1 MKKHLKRLLS
11 MMMAVLL
18 CFGIFP
24 SSAFAKEYEYD
35 GYISMIDHKSRGYSL
50 SSNLPAPFG
59 GYSSDKF
66 TELRINDLIN
76 FRTAYCIQFSVGVHT
91 GIGYDQSDDYA
102 AFTAEQ
108 KAMIN
113 TALTL
118 GYNVETG
125 TKYGGS
131 AIDEY
136 IATQILIWLIAHG
149 QLGTGYETQIVNEF
163 TANSPAAKPIFYQLR
178 ENVVNYHT
186 IPSFAT
192 DDPSAV
198 GAYTHAL
205 KYNESNGKNETTL
218 VDENHVLGNFAVS
231 YPGVDFSVSGN
242 QLRISTDKKEFG
254 TITAE
259 KRLPSSVPGVVTG
272 GTKYWLRDEYQNV
285 VTFDVEGSAEPVKCY
300 FSLEIKAGTLQLV
313 KTSED
318 GEVSGIPFHISGG
331 GIEKDVVTGPEGTIR
346 VDNLQAGNYTVT
358 EQAPDKYVQPES
370 QQVTI
375 YPGRTSSVNFSNIL
389 KKFTVEMEKVDSVTG
404 EAQGDSTLDGA
415 VYGLFKGETL
425 LDTYTTANGGKFTTK
440 EYPCGPDYSI
450 REISPSE
457 GYLLDE
463 TVYPV
468 GAEPGNFT
476 LENNSIPMTATED
489 VILGSIAIT
498 KHTDQ
503 PAVPDLKEPAPQ
515 SDAPAEE
522 SNPAESV
529 PVEDVPVEEPA
540 ESNSVEEAPTSS
552 SSGISESTPV
562 PEDADASSSQPEESA
577 ESGPTAESAE
587 EPSPESSP
595 APESEPQPAP
605 SVSSVPEIIPAAASL
620 ASNASILPLSTT
632 ASHDE
637 VQIEQPEEGAEF
649 QIYLA
654 SAGSYE
660 NAKES
665 ERDLLITD
673 SHGFA
678 KSKSMPYG
686 LYVVH
691 QTKGAA
697 GQKFVP
703 DFSVF
708 ISEHGKTYYF
718 ILNNPTFTS
727 LIRFEKKDLESGK
740 IIPLAGTAVKI
751 KNADTGEW
759 VVQHLNYPSPIDID
773 TFVTDS
779 TGTLMLPQPL
789 PFGNYELFEQQS
801 PWGYVFDG
809 EPVPFVVDGTQDVV
823 TVEKYNIPQ
832 KGTITV
838 SKEGEVFSHVAESG
852 GMYQPQYE
860 VQGQPGA
867 VYDITALEDIVTPD
881 GTVHLKAGELVTTL
895 TTGSDGIAT
904 SEPLYLGRYQILER
918 TAPDGMVVDPE
929 PKEVTLSYAG
939 QEVEITSAS
948 VGFVNERQKVEISLK
963 KLLEQ
968 DETFSIG
975 MNEEWKNITFG
986 LFAAEQLTASD
997 GTSIPAD
1004 GLMET
1009 IGIDE
1014 NGNAVFKTDVPCGA
1028 SLYVKEIG
1036 TDDHYILS
1044 DKKYPVVFEYGGQDV
1059 TKVQIQVNNGEAIE
1073 NTLKRGK
1080 VSGWKVD
1087 QDGFELAGAKIGLFC
1102 FDETEFTEETAFLV
1116 TESNPIGY
1124 FEFDKVPVGNWL
1136 VREIAPPAA
1145 FILTEETFPVEIT
1158 EDGQTIEITI
1168 ENQIIKGTAETTKV
1182 DADFP
1187 ENKLSG
1193 AVFEVYAD
1201 VDNNGE
1207 FDAEIDKLAG
1217 EMAETEPGLYQM
1229 KNLVYGNYFLHEKE
1243 SPEFFQ
1249 RDENYYLFSITE
1261 NEAVVRIE
1269 TEAGVGFLNKAQTGS
1284 LKVVKTADD
1293 DSIEG
1298 RTFKI
1303 TGTDF
1308 MGNPYE
1314 QEFQTDEKG
1323 EIHVTLRV
1331 GEYTV
1336 SEVAGEDA
1344 EKYILPDDQTIEI
1357 KAGETT
1363 TVKMHNK
1370 LVPEVPTVPQTGDH
1384 PWTPAVLIGLSVLAV
1399 LSAGGLLVLRF
1410 AGKKKKATV
1419 DEDQGAEE

>member
-1 MKKHLKRLLS
+1 M
-11 MMMAVLL
+11 
-18 CFGIFP
+18 
-24 SSAFAKEYEYD
+24 
-35 GYISMIDHKSRGYSL
+35 
-50 SSNLPAPFG
+50 
-59 GYSSDKF
+59 
-66 TELRINDLIN
+66 
-76 FRTAYCIQFSVGVHT
+76 
-91 GIGYDQSDDYA
+91 
-102 AFTAEQ
+102 
-108 KAMIN
+108 
-113 TALTL
+113 
-118 GYNVETG
+118 
-125 TKYGGS
+125 
-131 AIDEY
+131 
-136 IATQILIWLIAHG
+136 
-149 QLGTGYETQIVNEF
+149 
-163 TANSPAAKPIFYQLR
+163 
-178 ENVVNYHT
+178 
-186 IPSFAT
+186 
-192 DDPSAV
+192 
-198 GAYTHAL
+198 
-205 KYNESNGKNETTL
+205 
-218 VDENHVLGNFAVS
+218 
-231 YPGVDFSVSGN
+231 
-242 QLRISTDKKEFG
+242 
-254 TITAE
+254 
-259 KRLPSSVPGVVTG
+259 
-272 GTKYWLRDEYQNV
+272 
-285 VTFDVEGSAEPVKCY
+285 
-300 FSLEIKAGTLQLV
+300 
-313 KTSED
+313 
-318 GEVSGIPFHISGG
+318 
-331 GIEKDVVTGPEGTIR
+331 
-346 VDNLQAGNYTVT
+346 
-358 EQAPDKYVQPES
+358 
-370 QQVTI
+370 
-375 YPGRTSSVNFSNIL
+375 
-389 KKFTVEMEKVDSVTG
+389 
-404 EAQGDSTLDGA
+404 
-415 VYGLFKGETL
+415 
-425 LDTYTTANGGKFTTK
+425 
-440 EYPCGPDYSI
+440 
-450 REISPSE
+450 
-457 GYLLDE
+457 
-463 TVYPV
+463 
-468 GAEPGNFT
+468 
-476 LENNSIPMTATED
+476 
-489 VILGSIAIT
+489 
-498 KHTDQ
+498 
-503 PAVPDLKEPAPQ
+503 
-515 SDAPAEE
+515 
-522 SNPAESV
+522 
-529 PVEDVPVEEPA
+529 
-540 ESNSVEEAPTSS
+540 
-552 SSGISESTPV
+552 
-562 PEDADASSSQPEESA
+562 
-577 ESGPTAESAE
+577 
-587 EPSPESSP
+587 
-595 APESEPQPAP
+595 
-605 SVSSVPEIIPAAASL
+605 
-620 ASNASILPLSTT
+620 
-632 ASHDE
+632 
-637 VQIEQPEEGAEF
+637 QIEQPEEGAQF

-660 NAKES
+660 NAKET
-665 ERDLLITD
+665 ERDLLTTD

-678 KSKSMPYG
+678 QSKSMPYG

-708 ISEHGKTYYF
+708 ISEHGKTYYY

-823 TVEKYNIPQ
+823 TVEKYNVPQ

-838 SKEGEVFSHVAESG
+838 SKEGEVFSHVAEAG

-881 GTVHLKAGELVTTL
+881 GTVHLKAGELAATL
-895 TTGSDGIAT
+895 TTGSDGTAT

-918 TAPDGMVVDPE
+918 TAPDGMVIDPE
-929 PKEVTLSYAG
+929 PKEITLSYAG

-948 VGFVNERQKVEISLK
+948 VGFVNERQKIEISLQ

-986 LFAAEQLTASD
+986 LFAAEELTAAD

-1044 DKKYPVVFEYGGQDV
+1044 DKKYPVAFEYAGQDV
-1059 TKVQIQVNNGEAIE
+1059 AKVQIQVNNGEAIE

-1080 VSGWKVD
+1080 ISGWKVD

-1136 VREIAPPAA
+1136 VREIAPPRA
-1145 FILTEETFPVEIT
+1145 FVLTEETFPVEIT

-1168 ENQIIKGTAETTKV
+1168 ENQIIKGIAETTKV

-1249 RDENYYLFSITE
+1249 RDENYYPFSITE

-1269 TEAGVGFLNKAQTGS
+1269 TEAGVGFLNKAQTGF

-1293 DSIEG
+1293 DNIEG

-1303 TGTDF
+1303 SGTDF

-1344 EKYILPDDQTIEI
+1344 EKYILPDDQTVEI

-1363 TVKMHNK
+1363 TIKMHNK

-1410 AGKKKKATV
+1410 VGKKRKATG

>member
-11 MMMAVLL
+11 LMMAVLL
-18 CFGIFP
+18 CIGVMP
-24 SSAFAKEYEYD
+24 SSAFAASYDYD
-35 GYISMIDHKSRGYSL
+35 GYISMIDHNTRGYSL

-59 GYSSDKF
+59 GYSSNKF
-66 TELRINDLIN
+66 TELRINDLKA
-76 FRTAYCIQFSVGVHT
+76 FRTAYCIQLGVGVHT

-136 IATQILIWLIAHG
+136 IATQILIWLIAHE

-163 TANSPAAKPIFYQLR
+163 TVNSPAAKPIFYQLR

-218 VDENHVLGNFAVS
+218 VDENNVLGNFAVS

-242 QLRISTDKKEFG
+242 ELHVSTSETEFG

-300 FSLEIKAGTLQLV
+300 FSLEIKAGALQLV

-318 GEVSGIPFHISGG
+318 GEFSGIPFHISGN
-331 GIEKDVVTGPEGTIR
+331 GIEKDVVTGPDGTIK

-358 EQAPDKYVQPES
+358 EKTPDKYVQPAS

-375 YPGRTSSVNFSNIL
+375 YPGQTSSVSFSNIL
-389 KKFTVEMEKVDSVTG
+389 KKFTVEMEKVDSATG

-415 VYGLFKGETL
+415 VYGMFKGETL

-450 REISPSE
+450 REMSPSE

-503 PAVPDLKEPAPQ
+503 PAIPDQEEPAPQ
-515 SDAPAEE
+515 SEAPAE
-522 SNPAESV
+522 
-529 PVEDVPVEEPA
+529 DVPAEEPA
-540 ESNSVEEAPTSS
+540 ESNSIEEAPASGSS
-552 SSGISESTPV
+552 EIPESTPV
-562 PEDADASSSQPEESA
+562 PEDEAVSSSQPEESA
-577 ESGPTAESAE
+577 ESEAPAGPVG
-587 EPSPESSP
+587 EPSSESSP
-595 APESEPQPAP
+595 APESEPEPVPSASTVPQLVPA
-605 SVSSVPEIIPAAASL
+605 VASL
-620 ASNASILPLSTT
+620 ASKASVLPLSTA
-632 ASHDE
+632 ASGDE

-649 QIYLA
+649 QVYLA

-660 NAKES
+660 NAKET

-673 SHGFA
+673 SYGFA
-678 KSKSMPYG
+678 RSKDLPYG

-691 QTKGAA
+691 QTAGAE

-708 ISEHGKTYYF
+708 ISEHGKTYYY

-751 KNADTGEW
+751 RNTDTGEW

-779 TGTLMLPQPL
+779 TGTLMLPEPL
-789 PFGNYELFEQQS
+789 GFGNYELVEQQS

-809 EPVPFVVDGTQDVV
+809 EPVPFMVDGTQDVI
-823 TVEKYNIPQ
+823 TVEKYNIAQ

-838 SKEGEVFSHVAESG
+838 SKEGEVFSHVVEAG
-852 GMYQPQYE
+852 GLYQPQYE

-881 GTVHLKAGELVTTL
+881 GTVHLKAGELAATL
-895 TTGSDGIAT
+895 TTGSDGTAT

-918 TAPDGMVVDPE
+918 TAPDGMVIDPE

-939 QEVEITSAS
+939 QEVEITSADI
-948 VGFVNERQKVEISLK
+948 GFYNERQKVEISLQ

-986 LFAAEQLTASD
+986 LFAAEELTAAD

-1004 GLMET
+1004 GLIET
-1009 IGIDE
+1009 TGIDE
-1014 NGNAVFKTDVPCGA
+1014 NGNAIFKTDVPCGA

-1036 TDDHYILS
+1036 TDEHYILS
-1044 DKKYPVVFEYGGQDV
+1044 DEKYPVVFEYAGQDV
-1059 TKVQIQVNNGEAIE
+1059 AKVEIDVNDGEAIE

-1116 TESNPIGY
+1116 TESNEIGY

-1145 FILTEETFPVEIT
+1145 FVLTEETFPVEIT
-1158 EDGQTIEITI
+1158 EDGQTIEIHI
-1168 ENQIIKGTAETTKV
+1168 ENQIIKGIAETTKV
-1182 DADFP
+1182 DAGFP

-1193 AVFEVYAD
+1193 AVFEIYAD

-1207 FDAEIDKLAG
+1207 FDADIDQLVG
-1217 EMAETEPGLYQM
+1217 EMTETEPGLYQM
-1229 KNLVYGNYFLHEKE
+1229 KDLVYGNYFLHEKE

-1249 RDENYYLFSITE
+1249 RDENYYPFSITE
-1261 NEAVVRIE
+1261 NEAIVRIE

-1293 DSIEG
+1293 DNIEG

-1303 TGTDF
+1303 TGADF

-1314 QEFQTDEKG
+1314 QEFQTDENG
-1323 EIHVTLRV
+1323 EINVELRV

-1336 SEVAGEDA
+1336 SEAAGEEA
-1344 EKYILPDDQTIEI
+1344 EKYILPDDQTVEI

-1370 LVPEVPTVPQTGDH
+1370 LVPEVPTIPQTGDN
-1384 PWTPAVLIGLSVLAV
+1384 PWMPALLGALALFAALSGGALLFLRHTGKKRKA
-1399 LSAGGLLVLRF
+1399 AGGS
-1410 AGKKKKATV
+1410 
-1419 DEDQGAEE
+1419 DEDQGTEE

>member
-59 GYSSDKF
+59 GYNSDKF
-66 TELRINDLIN
+66 TELRINDLKA

-102 AFTAEQ
+102 AFTAGQ
-108 KAMIN
+108 KSMIN

-192 DDPSAV
+192 GDPSAV
-198 GAYTHAL
+198 GAYTHDL

-218 VDENHVLGNFAVS
+218 VDENNVLGNFAVS

-285 VTFDVEGSAEPVKCY
+285 VTFDVKGSAEPVKCY

-318 GEVSGIPFHISGG
+318 GEVSGIPFHISGNG
-331 GIEKDVVTGPEGTIR
+331 VEKDVVTGPDGTIR

-358 EQAPDKYVQPES
+358 EKAPDKYVQPES

-375 YPGRTSSVNFSNIL
+375 YPGRTSSVSFSNIL
-389 KKFTVEMEKVDSVTG
+389 KKFTVEMEKVDSATG

-415 VYGLFKGETL
+415 VYGMFKGETL

-503 PAVPDLKEPAPQ
+503 PAIPDQEEPAPQ

-620 ASNASILPLSTT
+620 ASKAPVLPLSAA
-632 ASHDE
+632 ASSDD
-637 VQIEQPEEGAEF
+637 VQIEQPEEGAQF

-660 NAKES
+660 NAKET
-665 ERDLLITD
+665 ERDLLTTD
-673 SHGFA
+673 SYGFA
-678 KSKSMPYG
+678 RSKDLPYG
-686 LYVVH
+686 LYIVH
-691 QTKGAA
+691 QTKGAE

-727 LIRFEKKDLESGK
+727 LIRFEKKDAESGK

-751 KNADTGEW
+751 RNADTGEW
-759 VVQHLNYPSPIDID
+759 VVQHINYPSPIDID
-773 TFVTDS
+773 TFVTDA
-779 TGTLMLPQPL
+779 TGTLMLPEPL
-789 PFGNYELFEQQS
+789 PFGNYELYEQQS
-801 PWGYVFDG
+801 PWGYVLDK
-809 EPVPFVVDGTQDVV
+809 EPVPFVVDGSQDVV

-838 SKEGEVFSHVAESG
+838 SKEGEVFSHVVESG

-867 VYDITALEDIVTPD
+867 VYEITALEDVVTPD
-881 GTVHLKAGELVTTL
+881 GTVHMKAGELAATL
-895 TTGSDGIAT
+895 TTGSDGTAT
-904 SEPLYLGRYQILER
+904 SEPLYLGRYQVKEI
-918 TAPDGMVVDPE
+918 TAPDGMVIDPE
-929 PKEVTLSYAG
+929 PKEVVLSYAG

-948 VGFVNERQKVEISLK
+948 IGFVNERQKVEISLK

-968 DETFSIG
+968 DETFSLG

-1014 NGNAVFKTDVPCGA
+1014 NGNAVFTTDIPCGA
-1028 SLYVKEIG
+1028 SLYVQEIG

-1044 DKKYPVVFEYGGQDV
+1044 DQKYPVVFEYAGQDV
-1059 TKVQIQVNNGEAIE
+1059 AKVEIEVNDGEAIE

-1080 VSGWKVD
+1080 ISGWKVD
-1087 QDGFELAGAKIGLFC
+1087 QDGFELAGAKIGLFR

-1116 TESNPIGY
+1116 TESNEIGC

-1136 VREIAPPAA
+1136 VREIASPAA
-1145 FILTEETFPVEIT
+1145 FVLTEETFPVEIT
-1158 EDGQTIEITI
+1158 EDGQTIEIRI

-1182 DADFP
+1182 DADYP
-1187 ENKLSG
+1187 DHKLSG

-1207 FDAEIDKLAG
+1207 FNADIDKLAG
-1217 EMAETEPGLYQM
+1217 EMVETEPGLYQM
-1229 KNLVYGNYFLHEKE
+1229 KDLVYGNYFLHEKE

-1249 RDENYYLFSITE
+1249 KDDGYYPFSITE
-1261 NEAVVRIE
+1261 NEAIVRIE

-1293 DSIEG
+1293 DKIEG

-1303 TGTDF
+1303 SGTDF

-1323 EIHVTLRV
+1323 EIHAELRV

-1410 AGKKKKATV
+1410 AGKKKKATG

>member
-11 MMMAVLL
+11 VMLAALL
-18 CFGIFP
+18 CLGIVP
-24 SSAFAKEYEYD
+24 SSVFAAEYEYD
-35 GYISMIDHKSRGYSL
+35 GYISMIDHNTRGYSL

-59 GYSSDKF
+59 GYSSNKF
-66 TELRINDLIN
+66 TELRINDLKA
-76 FRTAYCIQFSVGVHT
+76 FRTAYCIQLGVGVHT

-136 IATQILIWLIAHG
+136 IATQILIWLIAHE
-149 QLGTGYETQIVNEF
+149 QFGTGYEDQIVNEF
-163 TANSPAAKPIFYQLR
+163 TVNSPAAKPIFYQLR

-186 IPSFAT
+186 IPSFAA
-192 DDPSAV
+192 DDPGAV
-198 GAYTHAL
+198 GAYTHDL
-205 KYNESNGKNETTL
+205 KYNESTGKNETTL
-218 VDENHVLGNFAVS
+218 VDENNVLDNFAVS
-231 YPGVDFSVSGN
+231 YPGVDFSISGN
-242 QLRISTDKKEFG
+242 QLHVSTAETEFG
-254 TITAE
+254 TITAQ

-318 GEVSGIPFHISGG
+318 GEVSGIPFHISGN
-331 GIEKDVVTGPEGTIR
+331 GIEKDVVTGPDGTIR

-358 EQAPDKYVQPES
+358 EKAPDKYVQPES

-375 YPGRTSSVNFSNIL
+375 YPGQTSSVSFSNIL
-389 KKFTVEMEKVDSVTG
+389 KKFTVEMQKKDSG
-404 EAQGDSTLDGA
+404 HNKPRSSEYEAQGDATLDGA
-415 VYGLFKGETL
+415 VYGMFKGETL

-489 VILGSIAIT
+489 VVLGSIAIT

-503 PAVPDLKEPAPQ
+503 PAIPNQEEPEQQPEA
-515 SDAPAEE
+515 SAEENTAAENTPAEE
-522 SNPAESV
+522 APIEKAEENV
-529 PVEDVPVEEPA
+529 EPA
-540 ESNSVEEAPTSS
+540 N
-552 SSGISESTPV
+552 
-562 PEDADASSSQPEESA
+562 DD
-577 ESGPTAESAE
+577 
-587 EPSPESSP
+587 
-595 APESEPQPAP
+595 
-605 SVSSVPEIIPAAASL
+605 
-620 ASNASILPLSTT
+620 
-632 ASHDE
+632 

-649 QIYLA
+649 QVYLA

-660 NAKES
+660 NAKEE
-665 ERDLLITD
+665 ERDLLVTD

-678 KSKSMPYG
+678 RSKDLPYG
-686 LYVVH
+686 LYMVH
-691 QTKGAA
+691 QTKGAE

-708 ISEHGKTYYF
+708 ISEHGKVYYF

-727 LIRFEKKDLESGK
+727 LIRFEKKDAESGK

-751 KNADTGEW
+751 RNTDTGEW
-759 VVQHLNYPSPIDID
+759 VVQHINYPSPIDID
-773 TFVTDS
+773 TFVTDA
-779 TGTLMLPQPL
+779 TGTLMLPEPL
-789 PFGNYELFEQQS
+789 PFGNYELVEQQS
-801 PWGYVFDG
+801 PWGYVLDG
-809 EPVPFVVDGTQDVV
+809 EPVPFVVDGSLEVI
-823 TVEKYNIPQ
+823 TVEKYNVPQ

-838 SKEGEVFSHVAESG
+838 YKEGEVFSHVVESG

-867 VYDITALEDIVTPD
+867 VYEITALEDVVTPD
-881 GTVHLKAGELVTTL
+881 GTVHLKAGELASTL
-895 TTGSDGIAT
+895 TTGSDGTAT
-904 SEPLYLGRYQILER
+904 SEPLYLGRYQVKEI
-918 TAPDGMVVDPE
+918 TAPDGMVIDPE
-929 PKEVTLSYAG
+929 PKEVVLSYAG

-948 VGFVNERQKVEISLK
+948 VGFYNERQKVEISLK

-968 DETFSIG
+968 DETFSLG

-986 LFAAEQLTASD
+986 LFAAEELTASD

-1028 SLYVKEIG
+1028 SLYIKEIG
-1036 TDDHYILS
+1036 VDDHYILS
-1044 DKKYPVVFEYGGQDV
+1044 DKKYPVVFEYAGQDV
-1059 TKVQIQVNNGEAIE
+1059 AKVEIAVNDGVPIE

-1087 QDGFELAGAKIGLFC
+1087 QDGFELAGAKIGLFR
-1102 FDETEFTEETAFLV
+1102 FDETEFTGETALMV
-1116 TESNPIGY
+1116 TESNEIGY
-1124 FEFDKVPVGNWL
+1124 FEFDKVPVGNFL
-1136 VREIAPPAA
+1136 IREIAPPEA
-1145 FILTEETFPVEIT
+1145 FVLTEEIFPVEIT
-1158 EDGQTIEITI
+1158 EEGQTIEITI

-1187 ENKLSG
+1187 DHKLSG

-1207 FDAEIDKLAG
+1207 FHADIDKLAG

-1229 KNLVYGNYFLHEKE
+1229 KDLVYGNYFLHEKQA
-1243 SPEFFQ
+1243 PEFFEK
-1249 RDENYYLFSITE
+1249 DDGYYPFSITE

-1269 TEAGVGFLNKAQTGS
+1269 TEAGKGFLNKAQTGS

-1293 DSIEG
+1293 DKIEG

-1303 TGTDF
+1303 SGADF
-1308 MGNPYE
+1308 MGNAYE
-1314 QEFQTDEKG
+1314 QEFQTDENG
-1323 EIHVTLRV
+1323 EINVTLRV

-1344 EKYILPDDQTIEI
+1344 EKYILPDDQTVEI

-1370 LVPEVPTVPQTGDH
+1370 LVPEVPTVPQTGDN
-1384 PWTPAVLIGLSVLAV
+1384 PWMPAILGALAGLAA
-1399 LSAGGLLVLRF
+1399 LSGGALLFLHYT
-1410 AGKKKKATV
+1410 GKKRKSA
-1419 DEDQGAEE
+1419 DQADGQQDSKQ

>member
-198 GAYTHAL
+198 GAYTHDL

-801 PWGYVFDG
+801 SWGYVFDG

>member
-11 MMMAVLL
+11 LMMAVLL
-18 CFGIFP
+18 CIGVMP
-24 SSAFAKEYEYD
+24 SSAFAASYDYD
-35 GYISMIDHKSRGYSL
+35 GYISMIDHNTRGYSL

-59 GYSSDKF
+59 GYSSNKF
-66 TELRINDLIN
+66 TELRINDLKA
-76 FRTAYCIQFSVGVHT
+76 FRTAYCIQLGVATRT
-91 GIGYDQSDDYA
+91 GIGYNQSDDYA

-136 IATQILIWLIAHG
+136 IATQILIWLIAHE

-163 TANSPAAKPIFYQLR
+163 TVNSPAAKPIFYQLR

-218 VDENHVLGNFAVS
+218 VDENNVLGNFAVS
-231 YPGVDFSVSGN
+231 YPGVDFSISGN
-242 QLRISTDKKEFG
+242 ELHVSTAETEFG

-300 FSLEIKAGTLQLV
+300 FSLEIKAGALQLV

-318 GEVSGIPFHISGG
+318 GEVSGISFHISGN
-331 GIEKDVVTGPEGTIR
+331 GIEKDVVTGPDGTIK

-358 EQAPDKYVQPES
+358 ENAPDKYVQPQS
-370 QQVTI
+370 QQVTV
-375 YPGRTSSVNFSNIL
+375 YPGQTSSVSFSNIL
-389 KKFTVEMEKVDSVTG
+389 KKFTVEMEKVDSATD

-415 VYGLFKGETL
+415 VYGMFKGETL

-463 TVYPV
+463 TIYPV

-503 PAVPDLKEPAPQ
+503 PAIPDQEEPVPQ
-515 SDAPAEE
+515 SEAPAEE
-522 SNPAESV
+522 SNPAESA
-529 PVEDVPVEEPA
+529 PA
-540 ESNSVEEAPTSS
+540 ESNPIEEAPDSGSS
-552 SSGISESTPV
+552 EIPESTPV
-562 PEDADASSSQPEESA
+562 PEDEAASSSQPEESA
-577 ESGPTAESAE
+577 ESEAPAEPAG
-587 EPSPESSP
+587 EPSSESSP
-595 APESEPQPAP
+595 VPESEPEPAP
-605 SVSSVPEIIPAAASL
+605 SASTVPQLVPAVASL
-620 ASNASILPLSTT
+620 ASKASVLPLSTT
-632 ASHDE
+632 SSSDE

-649 QIYLA
+649 QVYLA

-660 NAKES
+660 NAKET

-673 SHGFA
+673 SYGFA
-678 KSKSMPYG
+678 RSKDLPYG

-691 QTKGAA
+691 QTAGAE

-708 ISEHGKTYYF
+708 ISEHGKTYYY

-727 LIRFEKKDLESGK
+727 LIRFEKKDAESGK
-740 IIPLAGTAVKI
+740 TIPLAGTAVKI
-751 KNADTGEW
+751 RNADTGEW

-773 TFVTDS
+773 TFVTDA
-779 TGTLMLPQPL
+779 TGTLMLPEPL
-789 PFGNYELFEQQS
+789 GFGNYELVEQQS

-809 EPVPFVVDGTQDVV
+809 EPVPFVVDGTQDVI
-823 TVEKYNIPQ
+823 TVEKYNIAQ
-832 KGTITV
+832 KGAITV
-838 SKEGEVFSHVAESG
+838 SKEGEVFSHVVEAG
-852 GMYQPQYE
+852 GLYQPQYE

-881 GTVHLKAGELVTTL
+881 GTVHLKAGELAATL
-895 TTGSDGIAT
+895 TTGSDGTAA

-918 TAPDGMVVDPE
+918 TAPDGMVIDPE

-948 VGFVNERQKVEISLK
+948 VGFVNERQKVEISLQ

-968 DETFSIG
+968 DEIFSIG

-986 LFAAEQLTASD
+986 LFAAEELTAAD

-1004 GLMET
+1004 GLIET
-1009 IGIDE
+1009 IGVDE
-1014 NGNAVFKTDVPCGA
+1014 NGNAIFKTDVPCGA

-1036 TDDHYILS
+1036 TDEHYILS
-1044 DKKYPVVFEYGGQDV
+1044 DEKYPVVFEYAGQDV
-1059 TKVQIQVNNGEAIE
+1059 AKVEIKANDGEAIE

-1087 QDGFELAGAKIGLFC
+1087 QDGFELAGAKIGLFR
-1102 FDETEFTEETAFLV
+1102 FDETEFTEETALMV
-1116 TESNPIGY
+1116 TESNEIGY

-1145 FILTEETFPVEIT
+1145 FVLTEETFPVEIT
-1158 EDGQTIEITI
+1158 EDGQTIEIRI
-1168 ENQIIKGTAETTKV
+1168 ENQIIKGIAETTKV
-1182 DADFP
+1182 DADYP

-1193 AVFEVYAD
+1193 AVFEIYAD

-1207 FDAEIDKLAG
+1207 FDAEIDQLVG
-1217 EMAETEPGLYQM
+1217 EMTETEPGLYQM
-1229 KNLVYGNYFLHEKE
+1229 KDLVYGNYFLYEKE

-1249 RDENYYLFSITE
+1249 RDENYYPFSITE
-1261 NEAVVRIE
+1261 NGAVVRIE

-1293 DSIEG
+1293 DKIEG

-1314 QEFQTDEKG
+1314 QEFQTDENG
-1323 EIHVTLRV
+1323 EINVELRV

-1344 EKYILPDDQTIEI
+1344 KKYILPDDQTVEI

-1363 TVKMHNK
+1363 TVNMHNK
-1370 LVPEVPTVPQTGDH
+1370 LVPEVPTVPQTGDSS
-1384 PWTPAVLIGLSVLAV
+1384 WMPALLGALALFAALSGGALLFLRHTGKKRKA
-1399 LSAGGLLVLRF
+1399 AGGS
-1410 AGKKKKATV
+1410 
-1419 DEDQGAEE
+1419 DEDQGTEE